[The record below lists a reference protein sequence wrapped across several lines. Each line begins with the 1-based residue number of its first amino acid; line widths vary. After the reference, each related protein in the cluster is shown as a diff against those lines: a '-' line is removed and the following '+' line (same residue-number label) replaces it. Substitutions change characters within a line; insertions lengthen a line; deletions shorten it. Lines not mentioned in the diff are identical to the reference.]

1 MDPERWQRLSP
12 LLDALF
18 ELDPGERE
26 RHLEELRSTDPL
38 LAGELEQLIALD
50 NESGDFLSEPYMP
63 PQPSAQPGA
72 LVGPYQ
78 LDRMLGEGGMGQ
90 VWLAARADGLYQRR
104 VALKLLRPGLADPNL
119 RLRFT
124 RERQI
129 LARLE
134 HPHIARL
141 LNAGFSSDGQPYLA
155 LEYVEGD
162 PITDYC
168 RARDVPLVE
177 RLHMF
182 QQVCDAVSHAHAN
195 LIVHRDLKPS
205 NIMVA
210 PGGDVRLLDFGI
222 AKLLDTEIPSLDHTR
237 TGLRAFTLH
246 YAAPEQVRGEPVT
259 TMTDVYSL
267 GVVLYELLTDAK
279 PYQLKRQT
287 DAEWEEAILA
297 GDP

>member
-104 VALKLLRPGLADPNL
+104 VALK
-119 RLRFT
+119 
-124 RERQI
+124 
-129 LARLE
+129 
-134 HPHIARL
+134 
-141 LNAGFSSDGQPYLA
+141 
-155 LEYVEGD
+155 
-162 PITDYC
+162 
-168 RARDVPLVE
+168 
-177 RLHMF
+177 
-182 QQVCDAVSHAHAN
+182 
-195 LIVHRDLKPS
+195 
-205 NIMVA
+205 
-210 PGGDVRLLDFGI
+210 
-222 AKLLDTEIPSLDHTR
+222 
-237 TGLRAFTLH
+237 
-246 YAAPEQVRGEPVT
+246 
-259 TMTDVYSL
+259 
-267 GVVLYELLTDAK
+267 
-279 PYQLKRQT
+279 
-287 DAEWEEAILA
+287 
-297 GDP
+297 